1 MSKCYITELDDG
13 KIYRRPLYDP
23 IYIYI
28 NMMVK
33 TMVSCRSSI
42 QLPSSCQLFEAITA
56 LLLNIANFAQAENRS
71 KSVPIRSDGPI
82 FGVI

>member
-1 MSKCYITELDDG
+1 MMG
-13 KIYRRPLYDP
+13 KSTGDP
-23 IYIYI
+23 YMTLYIYI

-33 TMVSCRSSI
+33 TMVSCRLSI

-56 LLLNIANFAQAENRS
+56 LLLNIANFAQAENE
-71 KSVPIRSDGPI
+71 KSFDVPMGR